1 LLAGGAAE
9 EAPLLQ
15 NLGDEMQE
23 LRRFY
28 TPGQETTR
36 QLGARRK
43 RHLSSRL
50 VHLRDSLAEILPNIQ
65 KRRFPEDAIT
75 LNDMMGD
82 IEEHL
87 WWIDYLLD
95 PEPGVGPN
103 AAVAEAN
110 IRPVDADVPERA
122 PQQDTYR
129 SENAISVHD
138 NRLLETER
146 RRMKYFLFSILTA
159 IALIGVSV
167 AFLTA
172 KVLNQGL
179 QNVWASGAMGFLFV
193 VVLIVLISESFL
205 T

>member
-122 PQQDTYR
+122 PQQDT
-129 SENAISVHD
+129 
-138 NRLLETER
+138 ER